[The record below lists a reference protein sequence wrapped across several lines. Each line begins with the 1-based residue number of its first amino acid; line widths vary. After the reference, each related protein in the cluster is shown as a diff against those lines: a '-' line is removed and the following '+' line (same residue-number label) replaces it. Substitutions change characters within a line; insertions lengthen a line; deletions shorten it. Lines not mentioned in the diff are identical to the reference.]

1 MSSYPKIDQLF
12 KAIIEDCY
20 NYLLANATDS
30 VLQSIESLKE
40 KIKDKPEI
48 INYDNPELAQAI
60 GPQLLETY
68 SSLRNQL
75 QVTAKLN
82 LALGLGDVVN
92 LKRSY
97 PEVIETSAS
106 EIKKYEGQQTYYRA
120 CKIVGINYNFAKKQ
134 MSYTLQDVSDDNNRP
149 PIEFYEFVYTLPIRL
164 GAK

>member
-1 MSSYPKIDQLF
+1 MLVEFLGVKKFMERLPIVT
-12 KAIIEDCY
+12 IW
-20 NYLLANATDS
+20 
-30 VLQSIESLKE
+30 E
-40 KIKDKPEI
+40 KSHSPVQEI
-48 INYDNPELAQAI
+48 HTVVE
-60 GPQLLETY
+60 LLETY

-82 LALGLGDVVN
+82 LALELGDVVN

-97 PEVIETSAS
+97 PEVIETSAT